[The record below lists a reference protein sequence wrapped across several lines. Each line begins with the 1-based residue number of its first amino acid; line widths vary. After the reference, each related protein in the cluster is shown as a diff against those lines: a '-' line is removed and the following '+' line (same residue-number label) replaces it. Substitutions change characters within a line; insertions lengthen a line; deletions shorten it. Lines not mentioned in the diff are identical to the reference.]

1 MRTHR
6 EAMTALSPERQRIIK
21 DKADQMALAMRL
33 VEIRRERKISQKE
46 LAEKLKMSQPA
57 ISKLENKQNLQLDTL
72 RNLAFG
78 MGGELEITI
87 KFPEGVSYTVA
98 Q

>member
-6 EAMTALSPERQRIIK
+6 EAIAALSPERQRIIK

-78 MGGELEITI
+78 MGGDLEITI
-87 KFPEGVSYTVA
+87 KFPEGVSYTVS

>member
-6 EAMTALSPERQRIIK
+6 EAIAALSPERQRIIK

-78 MGGELEITI
+78 MGGDLEITI